1 MVGKIQQI
9 NLLRSFR
16 QHHYFAR
23 LQVNYQQMIY
33 LLIFI
38 AVVAIIL
45 IIGKIKL
52 FFQFDR
58 EVRQLFAQSKVMSN
72 KTFSYEQLI
81 GLPEP
86 VQRYF
91 KYVLKD
97 NQPYINYLRLT
108 HTGKFKSG
116 LEKDWT
122 NIQGE
127 EYFTTEKPGFLWK
140 GKTSMFT
147 ARDMYIADS
156 GRLVVS
162 LFSLF
167 NIVNVQGEQYNQG
180 ELLRW
185 LAESVWFPTNFL
197 PSENLHWT
205 AIDSQSVKLTFD
217 YKGLSL
223 FFIVR
228 FNNIGAITE
237 MESKRYMDEK
247 HLETWICLMADYQER
262 TGMMIPIKAEV
273 LWRLEKGDFSYGKF
287 NVQTIEY
294 EKPEKF

>member
-1 MVGKIQQI
+1 
-9 NLLRSFR
+9 
-16 QHHYFAR
+16 
-23 LQVNYQQMIY
+23 MIY

-38 AVVAIIL
+38 AIVAIIL
-45 IIGKIKL
+45 IIGKVKL

-58 EVRQLFAQSKVMSN
+58 EVKQLFAQSKAISN
-72 KTFSYEQLI
+72 KTFGYEQLTD
-81 GLPEP
+81 LPEP

-97 NQPYINYLRLT
+97 GQPYINYVRLI
-108 HTGKFKSG
+108 HTGQFKTG

-205 AIDSQSVKLTFD
+205 AIDSQSAKLTFD

-237 MESKRYMDEK
+237 METKRYMDEK
-247 HLETWICLMADYQER
+247 HLETWICKMADYQEKNR
-262 TGMMIPIKAEV
+262 MMIPIEAEV

-287 NVQTIEY
+287 IVKMIEY
-294 EKPEKF
+294 EKPEQF